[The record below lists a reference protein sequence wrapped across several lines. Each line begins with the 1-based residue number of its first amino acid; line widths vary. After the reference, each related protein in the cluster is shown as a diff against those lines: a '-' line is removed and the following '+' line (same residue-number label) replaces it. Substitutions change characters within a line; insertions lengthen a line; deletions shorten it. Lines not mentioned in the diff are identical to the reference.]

1 MGREV
6 RAAEIERGTQGLPAH
21 LPREAAT
28 RGEGHPASVLCTVD
42 SDLVVDDLLAL

>member
-21 LPREAAT
+21 LPRETAT
-28 RGEGHPASVLCTVD
+28 LGERHPGGVLRTVD
-42 SDLVVDDLLAL
+42 SDLAVDDLLAL